1 MFQVGFNYTLASMG
15 TSFNVNHIKNLKHL
29 TKNFILGFDSDNAG
43 LNFAKKLMISLLQAD
58 LNPKFLHFSP
68 AKDADEY
75 IKKFGSVKMQELIDQ
90 APYALNFFL
99 EQLVNPNTE
108 KNVDLKI
115 QTFHEGIKL
124 INHLND
130 KLLRNEYVILWGK
143 KLNVKSKDNELI
155 ELANTQY
162 VVQETQTAGQ
172 QRNFSM
178 QHEVMNSQNHSES
191 LGPSDLP
198 SQENYPE
205 DEDLNLPE
213 AEPTRSLTPKELKI
227 FKTLILHPQI
237 MTHELAHSLILELNH
252 PEITPIAKKINEIFE
267 NNLQKEYISQMKNHL
282 EENNYSPI
290 IHETIQSSLFLY
302 LEVTLDSQQLNKL
315 VWDLRKRLIEEKLQE
330 KRNQIIKKHKECES
344 DETALEL
351 LSHIQKLN
359 DDLKNINE
367 FVKKPLN

>member
-1 MFQVGFNYTLASMG
+1 
-15 TSFNVNHIKNLKHL
+15 
-29 TKNFILGFDSDNAG
+29 
-43 LNFAKKLMISLLQAD
+43 
-58 LNPKFLHFSP
+58 
-68 AKDADEY
+68 
-75 IKKFGSVKMQELIDQ
+75 MQELIDQ